1 MSNTFK
7 RPMFRKGGDVGGGIM
22 DTVVERGQYAESNA
36 KDFATIKDKV
46 DFIESIGDTGSKLSD
61 PLTQFLLTYGPA
73 VAKQTGGGSLIGN
86 LVGAAEKPTANLIK
100 DINTQKKTRQAIG
113 LELFGDMDDDD
124 VSALISKAKQVS
136 KETGRDYKDVLN
148 ELYQTEI
155 YRKDKSPG
163 AKDEDELAT
172 SIESIIK
179 ATTSRVGVPLLD
191 YDQAK
196 LVYADIQNLEKTNP
210 EAYQQFLRTRSSD
223 KYIFG
228 SAEYG
233 SDGLIKKNS
242 VLSSLP
248 ENQYVYDIEKGK
260 FIYRQGNKVF
270 ELEETIKEE

>member
-1 MSNTFK
+1 
-7 RPMFRKGGDVGGGIM
+7 MF
-22 DTVVERGQYAESNA
+22 
-36 KDFATIKDKV
+36 
-46 DFIESIGDTGSKLSD
+46 
-61 PLTQFLLTYGPA
+61 
-73 VAKQTGGGSLIGN
+73 GN
-86 LVGAAEKPTANLIK
+86 IDDE
-100 DINTQKKTRQAIG
+100 DI
-113 LELFGDMDDDD
+113 
-124 VSALISKAKQVS
+124 SALINKAKQVS

-172 SIESIIK
+172 SIDSIIK

-260 FIYRQGNKVF
+260 FIYRQGNKIF